1 MLGGW
6 QQFSP
11 TLLVN
16 VERSLLIRWVALYA
30 FTSVWRIGERDEHT
44 CTLARLASPRQA
56 GPGGAWRGVVV
67 GAGARCARE

>member
-30 FTSVWRIGERDEHT
+30 FISLWRIGKRDEHT
-44 CTLARLASPRQA
+44 CRA
-56 GPGGAWRGVVV
+56 GHGVAW
-67 GAGARCARE
+67 